1 MSEAVD
7 FRTQKMPSREGRGLA
22 RRRWLDAA
30 ERLADAALLDTVES
44 GARRAALEVTMS
56 RGGFWLLWQ
65 LEGGF
70 EGMRRLGLSEAS
82 IYRKIKSFRE
92 SFGEHPDEFQFPGVS
107 IDVETYLRAQ
117 GVEEGTFPRVV
128 SGARSGPYS
137 PRKTR
142 E

>member
-1 MSEAVD
+1 
-7 FRTQKMPSREGRGLA
+7 
-22 RRRWLDAA
+22 
-30 ERLADAALLDTVES
+30 
-44 GARRAALEVTMS
+44 MS
-56 RGGFWLLWQ
+56 RGGFWLLWH

-82 IYRKIKSFRE
+82 IYRKIKTFRE
-92 SFGEHPDEFQFPGVS
+92 SFGAHPDEFQFPGVM

-117 GVEEGTFPRVV
+117 GDAKIWPNVV
-128 SGARSGPYS
+128 SGASDSAPYS